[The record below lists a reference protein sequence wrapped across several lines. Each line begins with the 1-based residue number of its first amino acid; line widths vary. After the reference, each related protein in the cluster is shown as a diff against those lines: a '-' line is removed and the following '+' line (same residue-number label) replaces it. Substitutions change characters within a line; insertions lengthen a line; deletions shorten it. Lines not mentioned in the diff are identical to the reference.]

1 MKDRLRLERLQTFSF
16 RHDCSTPHD
25 DRAGAGC
32 NNGIARRR
40 RVWHY
45 RVVSKRPILAG
56 GLVALAALAFAVAA
70 DCGRADATGTV
81 TIQQRDGAT
90 KTYRDV
96 GIRIR
101 NAELVVTSSDGQ
113 GTLVIG
119 KAACTRQSILVKCL
133 PYDATLYQNGGK
145 FRVALTSGTVWLN
158 PTTTT
163 QPLSFSSAHLQ
174 PHGVLMSVTTS
185 RGTYVSLTGTIDGVQ
200 R

>member
-1 MKDRLRLERLQTFSF
+1 M
-16 RHDCSTPHD
+16 
-25 DRAGAGC
+25 
-32 NNGIARRR
+32 
-40 RVWHY
+40 
-45 RVVSKRPILAG
+45 AG

-70 DCGRADATGTV
+70 VCGRADATGTV

-101 NAELVVTSSDGQ
+101 NAELVVTSPDKQ

-119 KAACTRQSILVKCL
+119 RAACTRESTLVKCL

-145 FRVALTSGTVWLN
+145 FHVALTSGTVWLN
-158 PTTTT
+158 PTTTL